1 MPSLRSSKGYS
12 LIELMM
18 VVVIIGLLASFAIPK
33 YEGYIE
39 KARIA
44 RSIAEIR
51 YFERDIEGYYVE
63 HEKYPNSL
71 EDLGRSLNNLLD
83 PWGNPYQYLLLAG
96 TNFVSNGGGG
106 LYAHGRWTPD
116 IITAAAGSEHGFWSG
131 SWFFSEAWATPP
143 PPPPPPSASGVGCDG
158 GGSPKPRK
166 DRFLKPVS
174 SDYDLYSMGP
184 DGQCKENLNHKDSRD
199 DIVRASDGA
208 FVGVAENF

>member
-1 MPSLRSSKGYS
+1 MSSKGYS

-18 VVVIIGLLASFAIPK
+18 GVVIIGLLASFAIPK
-33 YEGYIE
+33 YQGYIE

-51 YFERDIEGYYVE
+51 YFERDIEAYYVE

-83 PWGNPYQYLLLAG
+83 PWGNPYQYLLIAG
-96 TNFVSNGGGG
+96 TKFVSNGGGG
-106 LYAHGRWTPD
+106 GKSFAWAPPSGED
-116 IITAAAGSEHGFWSG
+116 GSSG
-131 SWFFSEAWATPP
+131 SSWFFSEAWATPP
-143 PPPPPPSASGVGCDG
+143 PPPPSPSGSVVGCDG

-184 DGQCKENLNHKDSRD
+184 DGQCKENLNSKESRD